1 MAIKSNKK
9 KLLGHFFSP
18 QEQPL
23 TILCE
28 GISVVGSIQFGD
40 GVVRLDGQLEG
51 KISGQGTLII
61 GEKGFLQ
68 GELEV
73 NTLILNGRVQGKVS
87 TAVITH
93 ITPTGRLFGKV
104 QSSRLVIDPGGIFD
118 GEGKTLK
125 SAGIVPS
132 PVQPSDPTPDH

>member
-1 MAIKSNKK
+1 MKSNKK

-61 GEKGFLQ
+61 GERGSLQ

-73 NTLILNGRVQGKVS
+73 STLILYGRVQGKVS
-87 TAVITH
+87 TTAITH

-104 QSSRLVIDPGGIFD
+104 QSPRLVIDPGGIFD
-118 GEGKTLK
+118 GEGKTLR
-125 SAGIVPS
+125 SGGIFPS
-132 PVQPSDPTPDH
+132 PAQPPNPTPDN

>member
-1 MAIKSNKK
+1 MKPKKK
-9 KLLGHFFSP
+9 KLLGRFFSP

-28 GISVVGSIQFGD
+28 GISVVGTIQFEE
-40 GVVRLDGQLEG
+40 GVVRLDGRLEG

-73 NTLILNGRVQGKVS
+73 NTLILNGRVEGQVS
-87 TAVITH
+87 TSAITH

-104 QSSRLVIDPGGIFD
+104 QSSGLVIDPGGVLD
-118 GEGKTLK
+118 GEGKTFR
-125 SAGIVPS
+125 SGGIVSS
-132 PVQPSDPTPDH
+132 PTQPSNPTSGH

>member
-1 MAIKSNKK
+1 MKSNKK
-9 KLLGHFFSP
+9 KVLGRFFSP
-18 QEQPL
+18 QEQPI

-61 GEKGFLQ
+61 GEKGSLQ

-73 NTLILNGRVQGKVS
+73 STLILNGRVQGKVS
-87 TAVITH
+87 TTSITH
-93 ITPTGRLFGKV
+93 ITPTGKLFGKI

-125 SAGIVPS
+125 NGGTFPS
-132 PVQPSDPTPDH
+132 PAQPPNPIPDH

>member
-1 MAIKSNKK
+1 MKSNKK

-40 GVVRLDGQLEG
+40 GVVRLDGWLEG

-61 GEKGFLQ
+61 GEKGSLQ

-73 NTLILNGRVQGKVS
+73 NALILNGRVQGKVS
-87 TAVITH
+87 TTSITH
-93 ITPTGRLFGKV
+93 ITPTGRLIGKV
-104 QSSRLVIDPGGIFD
+104 QSSRLIIDPGGIFD

-125 SAGIVPS
+125 SGEILPS
-132 PVQPSDPTPDH
+132 STQPSNPIPDN

>member
-1 MAIKSNKK
+1 MKSNKK

-40 GVVRLDGQLEG
+40 GVVRLDGRLEG

-61 GEKGFLQ
+61 GEKGSLQ

-73 NTLILNGRVQGKVS
+73 NALILNGRVQGKVS
-87 TAVITH
+87 TTSITH
-93 ITPTGRLFGKV
+93 ITPTGRLIGKV
-104 QSSRLVIDPGGIFD
+104 QSSRLIIDPGGIFD

-125 SAGIVPS
+125 SGEILPS
-132 PVQPSDPTPDH
+132 STQPSNPIPDN

>member
-1 MAIKSNKK
+1 MKSNKK
-9 KLLGHFFSP
+9 KLLDHFFSP

-23 TILCE
+23 TIFCE

-40 GVVRLDGQLEG
+40 GVVRLDGRLEG

-61 GEKGFLQ
+61 GEKGSLQ

-73 NTLILNGRVQGKVS
+73 NALILNGRVQGKVS
-87 TAVITH
+87 TNSITH
-93 ITPTGRLFGKV
+93 ITPTGRLIGKV
-104 QSSRLVIDPGGIFD
+104 QSSRLIIDPGGIFD

-125 SAGIVPS
+125 SGEILPS
-132 PVQPSDPTPDH
+132 STQPSNPIPDN

>member
-1 MAIKSNKK
+1 MKSNKK
-9 KLLGHFFSP
+9 KLRGRFFSP
-18 QEQPL
+18 QEQPI

-61 GEKGFLQ
+61 GEKGSLQ

-73 NTLILNGRVQGKVS
+73 STLILNGRVQGKVS
-87 TAVITH
+87 TTSITH
-93 ITPTGRLFGKV
+93 ITPTGRLFGEIR
-104 QSSRLVIDPGGIFD
+104 SSRLVIDPGGILD
-118 GEGKTLK
+118 GVGKTLK
-125 SAGIVPS
+125 SEGTFPS
-132 PVQPSDPTPDH
+132 PAQPPNPIPEN

>member
-1 MAIKSNKK
+1 MKPKKK
-9 KLLGHFFSP
+9 KLLGRFFSP

-28 GISVVGSIQFGD
+28 GISVVGSIQFGE
-40 GVVRLDGQLEG
+40 GVVRLDGRLEG

-73 NTLILNGRVQGKVS
+73 NTLILNGRVEGQVS
-87 TAVITH
+87 TTAITH

-104 QSSRLVIDPGGIFD
+104 QSSGLVIDPGGVLD
-118 GEGKTLK
+118 GEGETFR
-125 SAGIVPS
+125 SGGIVPS
-132 PVQPSDPTPDH
+132 PPRPSNPTSGH

>member
-1 MAIKSNKK
+1 MKSNKK
-9 KLLGHFFSP
+9 KMLGRFFSP
-18 QEQPL
+18 QEQPF

-28 GISVVGSIQFGD
+28 GISVVGSIQFGN

-61 GEKGFLQ
+61 GEKGSLQ

-73 NTLILNGRVQGKVS
+73 STLILNGRVQGKVS
-87 TAVITH
+87 TTSITH
-93 ITPTGRLFGKV
+93 ITSTGKLFGKI
-104 QSSRLVIDPGGIFD
+104 QSSRLIIDPGGIFD

-125 SAGIVPS
+125 SGGTFPS
-132 PVQPSDPTPDH
+132 PAQPSNPIPDN

>member
-1 MAIKSNKK
+1 MKPKKK

-40 GVVRLDGQLEG
+40 GVIRLDGQLEG

-61 GEKGFLQ
+61 GEKGSFQ

-73 NTLILNGRVQGKVS
+73 NTLILNGRVQVKIS
-87 TAVITH
+87 TTSITH

-118 GEGKTLK
+118 GEGKTPQ
-125 SAGIVPS
+125 SGGIFPS
-132 PVQPSDPTPDH
+132 PTQAPNLTPDD

>member
-1 MAIKSNKK
+1 MKSNKK
-9 KLLGHFFSP
+9 KLLDHFFSP

-40 GVVRLDGQLEG
+40 GVVRLDGRLEG

-61 GEKGFLQ
+61 GEKGSLQ

-73 NTLILNGRVQGKVS
+73 NALILNGRVQGKVS
-87 TAVITH
+87 TTSITH
-93 ITPTGRLFGKV
+93 ITPTGRLIGKV
-104 QSSRLVIDPGGIFD
+104 QSSRLIIDPGGIFD

-125 SAGIVPS
+125 SGEILPS
-132 PVQPSDPTPDH
+132 STQPSNPIPDN

>member
-1 MAIKSNKK
+1 MKPKKK
-9 KLLGHFFSP
+9 KLFGHFFSP

-28 GISVVGSIQFGD
+28 GISVVGSLKFGG
-40 GVVRLDGQLEG
+40 GVIRLDGQMEG

-73 NTLILNGRVQGKVS
+73 DTLILNGRVQGQVS
-87 TAVITH
+87 TTAITH

-104 QSSRLVIDPGGIFD
+104 QSSRLVIDSGGVFD

-125 SAGIVPS
+125 SGGIFPS
-132 PVQPSDPTPDH
+132 PTQPPNPAPGH

>member
-1 MAIKSNKK
+1 MKSNKK

-40 GVVRLDGQLEG
+40 GVVRLDGRLEG

-61 GEKGFLQ
+61 GEKGSLQ

-73 NTLILNGRVQGKVS
+73 NALILNGRVQGKVS
-87 TAVITH
+87 TTSITH
-93 ITPTGRLFGKV
+93 ITPTGRLFGEIR
-104 QSSRLVIDPGGIFD
+104 SSRLVIDPGGILD
-118 GEGKTLK
+118 GVGKTLK
-125 SAGIVPS
+125 SGGTFPS
-132 PVQPSDPTPDH
+132 PAQPSNPTSGN

>member
-1 MAIKSNKK
+1 MKSNKK

-40 GVVRLDGQLEG
+40 GVVRLDGRLEG

-61 GEKGFLQ
+61 GEKGSLQ

-73 NTLILNGRVQGKVS
+73 NALILNGRVQGKVS
-87 TAVITH
+87 TTSITH
-93 ITPTGRLFGKV
+93 ITPTGRLIGKV
-104 QSSRLVIDPGGIFD
+104 QSSRLIIDPGGIFD

-125 SAGIVPS
+125 SGEFLPS
-132 PVQPSDPTPDH
+132 STQPSNPIPDN

>member
-1 MAIKSNKK
+1 MKSNKK

-28 GISVVGSIQFGD
+28 GISVVGSIHFGD
-40 GVVRLDGQLEG
+40 GVIRLDGQLEG

-61 GEKGFLQ
+61 GEKGSLQ

-87 TAVITH
+87 TTAITY

-104 QSSRLVIDPGGIFD
+104 QSSRLVIEPGGIFD
-118 GEGKTLK
+118 GEGKTLR
-125 SAGIVPS
+125 SGGIFPPPARS
-132 PVQPSDPTPDH
+132 INPTPDN

>member
-1 MAIKSNKK
+1 MPMKSNKK

-40 GVVRLDGQLEG
+40 GVVRLDGRLEG

-61 GEKGFLQ
+61 GEKGSLQ

-73 NTLILNGRVQGKVS
+73 NALILNGRVQGKVS
-87 TAVITH
+87 TTSITH
-93 ITPTGRLFGKV
+93 ITPTGRLIGKV
-104 QSSRLVIDPGGIFD
+104 QSSRLIIDPGGIFD

-125 SAGIVPS
+125 SGEILPS
-132 PVQPSDPTPDH
+132 STQPSNPIPDN

>member
-1 MAIKSNKK
+1 MKPKKK
-9 KLLGHFFSP
+9 KLLGRFFSP

-28 GISVVGSIQFGD
+28 GISVVGSIQFGE
-40 GVVRLDGQLEG
+40 GVVRLDGRLEG

-61 GEKGFLQ
+61 GEKGSLQ

-73 NTLILNGRVQGKVS
+73 NTLILNGRVEGRVS
-87 TAVITH
+87 TTTITH

-104 QSSRLVIDPGGIFD
+104 QSSGLVIDPGGILD
-118 GEGKTLK
+118 GEGKTFR
-125 SAGIVPS
+125 SGGIVPS
-132 PVQPSDPTPDH
+132 STQPSNPTSGH

>member
-1 MAIKSNKK
+1 MKANKK

-28 GISVVGSIQFGD
+28 GISVVGSIQFED
-40 GVVRLDGQLEG
+40 GVIRLDGQLEG
-51 KISGQGTLII
+51 KISGRGTLII

-73 NTLILNGRVQGKVS
+73 SSLILNGRVQGKVS
-87 TAVITH
+87 TTSITH

-104 QSSRLVIDPGGIFD
+104 RSSRLVIDPGGIFD
-118 GEGKTLK
+118 GEGETLK
-125 SAGIVPS
+125 SGGTLPS
-132 PVQPSDPTPDH
+132 PAQPSNPIPDP